1 MFVRVIGTLTTD
13 DNLGW
18 RRSDRREGIELGTG
32 SGFFVT
38 SRGHVLTNLHVVR
51 DQSFQFDHA
60 GTTYSVTLE
69 SRRIEIA
76 SPRSGSGESRSYAAR
91 VVATDESL
99 DLALLEVDGPPLP
112 YLALGDSESA
122 GAGAPVR
129 ALGFPF
135 GQRVA
140 VGRAWAPSIVP
151 QLTVTS
157 GSIVARR
164 PDEEDRTRYLQTDVI
179 VNPGSSGGPI
189 VDEHGRGIGIVR
201 MRLADTGAAFAIP
214 IDLAKDFLAEAGY
227 EQFLPSHRLQ
237 LGRRD
242 ELPDKNVSLR
252 FLVGARDG
260 ADARSWIDA
269 RDSLSSVRLEAE
281 RVPTPWS
288 AARVLRHLET
298 GEEGEDSTPWR
309 VVGLAGEAVLARYLG
324 TPDERAFNSA
334 VIATSLESLNAT
346 LLADAPV
353 AGPVSVVAF
362 ERFSLGTGAAPEV
375 LLPSGWFVGSPARG
389 ASSCGRRA
397 ERAVAASPRGDFTVS
412 LRAYWHAGWDVD
424 AEAAARTCSSSRSG
438 LGRGSYVRSEERFGV
453 RSGSEGLFVPLR
465 GGLLQL
471 EVSAPEEKLG
481 FLAALAG
488 AWVNANLGEH
498 RPGGAAAAAGGS
510 IRR

>member
-129 ALGFPF
+129 GARLPL
-135 GQRVA
+135 
-140 VGRAWAPSIVP
+140 WA
-151 QLTVTS
+151 
-157 GSIVARR
+157 ARR
-164 PDEEDRTRYLQTDVI
+164 GGTGVGAEHRAPASPSRPDPSSRDVPDEEDRTRYLQTDVI

-242 ELPDKNVSLR
+242 ELPDKKR
-252 FLVGARDG
+252 
-260 ADARSWIDA
+260 
-269 RDSLSSVRLEAE
+269 
-281 RVPTPWS
+281 
-288 AARVLRHLET
+288 
-298 GEEGEDSTPWR
+298 
-309 VVGLAGEAVLARYLG
+309 
-324 TPDERAFNSA
+324 
-334 VIATSLESLNAT
+334 
-346 LLADAPV
+346 
-353 AGPVSVVAF
+353 
-362 ERFSLGTGAAPEV
+362 
-375 LLPSGWFVGSPARG
+375 
-389 ASSCGRRA
+389 
-397 ERAVAASPRGDFTVS
+397 
-412 LRAYWHAGWDVD
+412 
-424 AEAAARTCSSSRSG
+424 
-438 LGRGSYVRSEERFGV
+438 
-453 RSGSEGLFVPLR
+453 
-465 GGLLQL
+465 
-471 EVSAPEEKLG
+471 
-481 FLAALAG
+481 LAALPG
-488 AWVNANLGEH
+488 RRSRRSRCTILDR
-498 RPGGAAAAAGGS
+498 RP
-510 IRR
+510 